1 MSSKHTDPTSSDL
14 NQKLLPV
21 PTNVKRLRTEK
32 PKETTTV
39 VKQDE
44 EETIQQ
50 EMCVLQESFKKVDN
64 VSMIKNKNFLV
75 PKPLDAL
82 PLKENDVSLVT
93 TRQSPG
99 KTMHPSSTKL

>member
-1 MSSKHTDPTSSDL
+1 MTSSKHIDTTSSDL
-14 NQKLLPV
+14 NQKLLPA
-21 PTNVKRLRTEK
+21 PINVERLKTEK

-44 EETIQQ
+44 EKILQQ
-50 EMCVLQESFKKVDN
+50 EMQVLQESFKKVDT

-82 PLKENDVSLVT
+82 PLKENDVSLLT
-93 TRQSPG
+93 TR
-99 KTMHPSSTKL
+99 